1 MKLHGGYC
9 EPLRWGSVLESSLDV
24 DARLVMEPAKATWA
38 VSFLLLTKV
47 SARPLASLQ
56 SLTNSHVYTSPE
68 ELAYTRPT
76 KVLRS
81 PCSCPSE
88 APG

>member
-9 EPLRWGSVLESSLDV
+9 EPLRWGPVLESSLDV

-38 VSFLLLTKV
+38 VSILLLTKV
-47 SARPLASLQ
+47 PARPLASFQ
-56 SLTNSHVYTSPE
+56 SLADSHVFTSPE
-68 ELAYTRPT
+68 ELVYTRPT

-88 APG
+88 APR